1 MRHQTSSAS
10 TKNPALAGRFWLK
23 IICIT
28 PPMLRCRDE
37 LLKAVRAVV
46 RDNGRN
52 EFTADEIVKRLQSWG
67 STFAEIRTHVTSRCC
82 RNAAKNFVVTYEDF
96 ERIRPGIYRMI

>member
-1 MRHQTSSAS
+1 VE
-10 TKNPALAGRFWLK
+10 RFWHK
-23 IICIT
+23 IVCIT
-28 PPMLRCRDE
+28 PPMLTCRDE
-37 LLKAVRAVV
+37 VLKAVRAVV

-67 STFAEIRTHVTSRCC
+67 STFAESTIRTHVTSRCC

-96 ERIRPGIYRMI
+96 ERIRPRSTE